1 MQNHPFTQDDE
12 IISARNDRAYRQ
24 SHHARQTTLALITAL
39 TVVLFGS
46 LRARA
51 QDASTAAEAWSVLSP
66 AAQSVAQ
73 SINQA
78 RANAGLPAL
87 ALHPLLNQAA
97 QTHANDIVVNSNY
110 SHVGW
115 DGSRVG
121 DRVRRTGYLFDGW
134 TSENWVSV
142 SDPAK
147 AIQWWMNSY
156 VHRNNILNSNWH
168 EFGIGSGY
176 HSGTGQS
183 IFVVVF
189 STGSSGAT
197 QAVTAASPALQPVAS
212 PISSNGEQNTPY
224 TVRAGDTL
232 LAIALRFDLSWQAIA
247 SLNGL
252 GETSLLQVGQ
262 IIQLPGALQIGGA
275 NSVPGSDLKQTEY
288 KQTEYIVRSGDTLV
302 TIAMRYGQTWQNIAS
317 ANGLSERDILQIG
330 QKIVIPRAAS
340 TGDTLYATPS
350 VTPFYYVVRPGDTI
364 ISIAAQNGVGW
375 GQLLALNGLS
385 ERSMLQIGQQIRI
398 R

>member
-1 MQNHPFTQDDE
+1 M
-12 IISARNDRAYRQ
+12 
-24 SHHARQTTLALITAL
+24 
-39 TVVLFGS
+39 
-46 LRARA
+46 
-51 QDASTAAEAWSVLSP
+51 
-66 AAQSVAQ
+66 
-73 SINQA
+73 
-78 RANAGLPAL
+78 
-87 ALHPLLNQAA
+87 
-97 QTHANDIVVNSNY
+97 
-110 SHVGW
+110 
-115 DGSRVG
+115 
-121 DRVRRTGYLFDGW
+121 
-134 TSENWVSV
+134 
-142 SDPAK
+142 
-147 AIQWWMNSY
+147 
-156 VHRNNILNSNWH
+156 
-168 EFGIGSGY
+168 
-176 HSGTGQS
+176 GQS

-224 TVRAGDTL
+224 TIRAGDTL